1 MRVKMDPVCKS
12 AGLKK
17 TVLTKTPRILWA
29 LASLL
34 FVLSATGCIMSSIS
48 DSSGS
53 SSDSSNSSS
62 KSSKSSSDDKKES
75 YIRDIKQYTVA
86 YTRSSSDMKGFTTG
100 LTTISHKHGVTD
112 WEAYNA
118 TYLGIGEGFAK
129 AAVSR
134 QQLDVYS
141 SYLAAGDQL
150 KVAAIQQGFS
160 QGR

>member
-1 MRVKMDPVCKS
+1 MCFKS
-12 AGLKK
+12 DSIRIFGTFQKTLLLK
-17 TVLTKTPRILWA
+17 TRGILYVLTA
-29 LASLL
+29 LIFVFAS
-34 FVLSATGCIMSSIS
+34 TGCITSSIS
-48 DSSGS
+48 E
-53 SSDSSNSSS
+53 SSDSSSESSKSSS

-86 YTRSSSDMKGFTTG
+86 YTRSNSDIKGFSKG

-129 AAVSR
+129 AAVTQ

>member
-1 MRVKMDPVCKS
+1 MSFKFDSVCNS
-12 AGLKK
+12 VGLQK
-17 TVLTKTPRILWA
+17 TLLTKTLRIFRV

-34 FVLSATGCIMSSIS
+34 IVLSATGCIMSSVSESS
-48 DSSGS
+48 DS
-53 SSDSSNSSS
+53 SSDSSKSSS

-75 YIRDIKQYTVA
+75 YLRDIKQYTVA
-86 YTRSSSDMKGFTTG
+86 YTRSNSDIKDFSKG
-100 LTTISHKHGVTD
+100 LSTISEKHGVTD

-129 AAVSR
+129 AAVTQ

-141 SYLAAGDQL
+141 SYLAGGDQL

-160 QGR
+160 QRQ